1 MNESG
6 SPDSGHKQ
14 RVEAVSRKRQLVK
27 LVGACL
33 GLLFGVV
40 FCHQFSAYQ
49 VQNFFYGAGIPAS
62 HLPAICR
69 WFAFQTTWLL
79 VLPPAILLV
88 GTRRLLRERTASVY
102 LEVLQL
108 VTVLLAVVL
117 VLGCILAWQVPYA
130 VPVGEAF

>member
-1 MNESG
+1 MNASG
-6 SPDSGHKQ
+6 DPETGQQTREPSVG
-14 RVEAVSRKRQLVK
+14 RKLQLVR

-40 FCHQFSAYQ
+40 FCHQFSGFQ
-49 VQNFFYGAGIPAS
+49 LQNFVYGAGISASQLPPA
-62 HLPAICR
+62 CR
-69 WFAFQTTWLL
+69 WFAFQSPWLL
-79 VLPPAILLV
+79 ILPPVILLV
-88 GTRRLLRERTASVY
+88 GSRRLLRERTPSVY
-102 LEVLQL
+102 LEVLQM